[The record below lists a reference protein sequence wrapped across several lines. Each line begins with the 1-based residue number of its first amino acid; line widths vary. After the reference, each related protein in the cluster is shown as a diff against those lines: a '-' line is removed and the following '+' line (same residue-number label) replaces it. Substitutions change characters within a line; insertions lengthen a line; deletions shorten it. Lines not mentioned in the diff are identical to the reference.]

1 MPAKT
6 GDFAQVDTPITIP
19 SEKTTLVD
27 SNKVVPSEKS
37 HLDLEIVPKDEHDP
51 KKDSFVGAVF
61 NFANSTIGSG
71 VLGLPLVLYETGVVF
86 GLMFIFLGAIISG
99 TSLLLLQK
107 CSFMIIIID
116 VL

>member
-1 MPAKT
+1 MTFISHKRTLAIYDSSFT
-6 GDFAQVDTPITIP
+6 NP
-19 SEKTTLVD
+19 SETDTLV
-27 SNKVVPSEKS
+27 NETPTEKT
-37 HLDLEIVPKDEHDP
+37 LIIPKDEHDP
-51 KKDSFVGAVF
+51 KKDSFIGAIF